1 MLLPELECSSSTS
14 HEDNVGSY
22 ILLVFP
28 RLCKETGLQVLQLCE
43 QFSLQHL
50 HCASERWLMVITV
63 FTHFAVVGSSLA
75 GHSAASLP
83 SFLFCVMAATGRVPS
98 GM

>member
-1 MLLPELECSSSTS
+1 MLLSELERSSPTS
-14 HEDNVGSY
+14 HGDNVGSY
-22 ILLVFP
+22 IQLVFP

-83 SFLFCVMAATGRVPS
+83 DFLFCVMAATRRVPS